1 MILPLLVIE
10 MTVISVFE
18 TSMIVPLSVLDLKN
32 LSLDVLDLIV
42 MIAPVMS

>member
-18 TSMIVPLSVLDLKN
+18 TSMIVPSLVLDLKN
-32 LSLDVLDLIV
+32 LYLDVLDLIV
-42 MIAPVMS
+42 IIVPVMS